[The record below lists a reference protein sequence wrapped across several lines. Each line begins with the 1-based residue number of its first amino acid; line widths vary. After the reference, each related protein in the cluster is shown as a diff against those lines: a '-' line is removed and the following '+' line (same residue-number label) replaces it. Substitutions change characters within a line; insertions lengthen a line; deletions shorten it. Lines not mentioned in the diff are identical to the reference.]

1 VLKSYSG
8 VTPKEPSTYYTN
20 QFIAR

>member
-8 VTPKEPSTYYTN
+8 VTPKEPSAYYTN